1 MEDFASLMLNNEE
14 LDRLAQIANEAAD
27 VARQIIRKYYS
38 SGVRFEFTEKNGD
51 GLQ

>member
-1 MEDFASLMLNNEE
+1 MQEE
-14 LDRLAQIANEAAD
+14 KKKLTKYWRHEAAD

-51 GLQ
+51 GLSNMC